1 MPLNLADIN
10 TDYIIQKICGNEN
23 ERHHLETL
31 GFLEGATVRI
41 LSILF
46 GSYIVRTRKAR
57 SASIR
62 TLQNDHRASL
72 KYSAILSV
80 NNKEIYLIYEKRK
93 KCTSSL

>member
-31 GFLEGATVRI
+31 GFLEGSTVRI

-46 GSYIVRTRKAR
+46 GSYIVRIQESKIGINQDFAKM
-57 SASIR
+57 IIV
-62 TLQNDHRASL
+62 Q
-72 KYSAILSV
+72 V
-80 NNKEIYLIYEKRK
+80 
-93 KCTSSL
+93 

>member
-1 MPLNLADIN
+1 MLVATNLKQNHFAGGTMPLNLADIN

-46 GSYIVRTRKAR
+46 GSYSVRIQESKIGINQDFAKMIIV
-57 SASIR
+57 
-62 TLQNDHRASL
+62 Q
-72 KYSAILSV
+72 V
-80 NNKEIYLIYEKRK
+80 
-93 KCTSSL
+93 

>member
-41 LSILF
+41 NVI
-46 GSYIVRTRKAR
+46 
-57 SASIR
+57 
-62 TLQNDHRASL
+62 
-72 KYSAILSV
+72 
-80 NNKEIYLIYEKRK
+80 
-93 KCTSSL
+93 

>member
-31 GFLEGATVRI
+31 GFLEGATIRI

-46 GSYIVRTRKAR
+46 GSYIVPKR
-57 SASIR
+57 
-62 TLQNDHRASL
+62 N
-72 KYSAILSV
+72 ILIFYFFGSDFLCPRFRLYLHPGSV
-80 NNKEIYLIYEKRK
+80 
-93 KCTSSL
+93 CDTM

>member
-31 GFLEGATVRI
+31 GFLEGATIRI

-46 GSYIVRTRKAR
+46 GSYIVRIQESKIGINQDFAKMICHFI
-57 SASIR
+57 SKQQGD
-62 TLQNDHRASL
+62 LLNL
-72 KYSAILSV
+72 
-80 NNKEIYLIYEKRK
+80 
-93 KCTSSL
+93 

>member
-46 GSYIVRTRKAR
+46 GSYIVRIQESKIGINQDFAKM
-57 SASIR
+57 IIV
-62 TLQNDHRASL
+62 Q
-72 KYSAILSV
+72 I
-80 NNKEIYLIYEKRK
+80 
-93 KCTSSL
+93 

>member
-31 GFLEGATVRI
+31 GFLEGFCRFFSALI
-41 LSILF
+41 LYES
-46 GSYIVRTRKAR
+46 RKAR

-62 TLQNDHRASL
+62 TLP
-72 KYSAILSV
+72 K
-80 NNKEIYLIYEKRK
+80 
-93 KCTSSL
+93 

>member
-41 LSILF
+41 
-46 GSYIVRTRKAR
+46 
-57 SASIR
+57 
-62 TLQNDHRASL
+62 DHRASL

>member
-46 GSYIVRTRKAR
+46 GSYIVRQDRHQ
-57 SASIR
+57 SGIC
-62 TLQNDHRASL
+62 QNDHRANL

>member
-46 GSYIVRTRKAR
+46 GSYIVTNPGKQDRHQF
-57 SASIR
+57 R
-62 TLQNDHRASL
+62 TLP
-72 KYSAILSV
+72 K
-80 NNKEIYLIYEKRK
+80 
-93 KCTSSL
+93 

>member
-31 GFLEGATVRI
+31 GFLEGATIRI

-46 GSYIVRTRKAR
+46 GSYIVRIQESKIGINQDFAKMIIVQVCHFI
-57 SASIR
+57 SKQQGD
-62 TLQNDHRASL
+62 LLNL
-72 KYSAILSV
+72 
-80 NNKEIYLIYEKRK
+80 
-93 KCTSSL
+93 